1 MKVIFLD
8 IDGVLN
14 NQNHILK
21 LFNLLGREQ
30 YFTILSALHGQLF
43 DYGSCLLLQEL
54 IIKLDLKVILSST
67 WRYNVNSKDLI
78 KKYAGIEILD
88 STPILSSGIRGEE
101 IQQYLDNHKEIIN
114 YVILD
119 DDSDMLESQ
128 MKHFVKIDSKVG
140 LTIKEIIQCE
150 EILNMEE

>member
-21 LFNLLGREQ
+21 LVNLLGREQ
-30 YFTILSALHGQLF
+30 YFTIVRALHEPPF

-54 IIKLDLKVILSST
+54 IKKLDLKVILSST
-67 WRYNVNSKDLI
+67 WRYNINSKDLI
-78 KKYAGIEILD
+78 KKYAGIEIMD
-88 STPILSSGIRGEE
+88 TTPVLSSGIRGEE
-101 IQQYLDNHKEIIN
+101 IQHYLNTHKEIIN

-119 DDSDMLESQ
+119 DDSDILDSQ
-128 MKHFVKIDSKVG
+128 KDHFVKVDSKVG